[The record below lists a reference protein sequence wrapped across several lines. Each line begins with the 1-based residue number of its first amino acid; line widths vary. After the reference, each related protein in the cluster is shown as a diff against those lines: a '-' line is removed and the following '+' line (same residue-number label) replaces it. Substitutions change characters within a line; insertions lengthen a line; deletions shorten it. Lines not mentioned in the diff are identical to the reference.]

1 MPLSSDSTSNVT
13 LSLSMANSG
22 SPADTGSPLCFSQPV
37 NVPSSVD
44 QPRRGTVISIG
55 MAGGLLV
62 HQLPH
67 RVGDSRGVRDH
78 GRFEG
83 RAIGR
88 GGEGAVEAADRSVE
102 IVKACAG

>member
-1 MPLSSDSTSNVT
+1 MPLSSDSTSNVP

-22 SPADTGSPLCFSQPV
+22 SPADTGSPLGFNQPV

-55 MAGGLLV
+55 MARVLIV
-62 HQLPH
+62 HQLPD
-67 RVGDSRGVRDH
+67 RGGDSRGARGH

-83 RAIGR
+83 RAVGR
-88 GGEGAVEAADRSVE
+88 GGEGAVEAADRGLE
-102 IVKACAG
+102 

>member
-22 SPADTGSPLCFSQPV
+22 SPADTGSPLSFSHPV

-55 MAGGLLV
+55 MARGLLV
-62 HQLPH
+62 HQLPEGG
-67 RVGDSRGVRDH
+67 RDSPDVGNH

-83 RAIGR
+83 RAVGCGSER
-88 GGEGAVEAADRSVE
+88 AMEAADRSVE
-102 IVKACAG
+102 IVEAR